1 MIQEFK
7 LDLIDPNPWQTR
19 GEDEEHVQKLAES
32 IRKEGL
38 LQVPVGRGTAGGRV
52 ELAFG
57 HSRLAA
63 FRLLNAEGVGFETF
77 PVDVKEINDERM
89 FELAVRE
96 NAERKD
102 LTPIEE
108 ARAMRT
114 YRETFKKTTKEI
126 GELFALTDSAVRNK
140 LRLLELPEELKPLV
154 GRELTEG
161 TARRLVTL
169 QKVLP
174 AEEMTELAASI
185 KAGEVVSPEM
195 VEELLEDTL
204 RRTAFELR
212 SKWDREPRVKDYLFR
227 FDWKIPEDAMLPELK
242 QKDLEALGLTGHELS
257 EDELEKQQVLA
268 APPACNACPYHTV
281 VNETHYCGMKPCF
294 LRKKAVFIQMQLKRV
309 SAETG
314 IAIYDPDRDGNVFL
328 AVSWFNDEKLKELL
342 KKKEMLRVRPARSG
356 SQYGRM
362 ENAEWV
368 EILDISPD
376 TVKAI
381 EEHKK
386 REVMSAQESKSE
398 QARWEIQR
406 ANRRR
411 MENAEW
417 VEILDISPDTV
428 KAIEEHKKPEVM
440 SAQESKSEQA
450 RWEIPR
456 ANRRRSLEF
465 VKAVAIEHFSHALDD
480 IANVGLL
487 EWLAGVSSQA
497 RTREEKLA
505 DLRMQLAEECLWH
518 SLDWDIE
525 CQGPQVVAKHLAGVA
540 KAIGLELPQDWE
552 ERAKGFEVMEVK
564 G

>member
-38 LQVPVGRGTAGGRV
+38 LQVPVGRGTAGGRI

-63 FRLLNAEGVGFETF
+63 FRLLKGEYPRFETF
-77 PVDVKEINDERM
+77 PVVVQDISDERM

-108 ARAMRT
+108 ALAMRT
-114 YRETFKKTTKEI
+114 YHEMFHKTTKEI
-126 GELFALTDSAVRNK
+126 GELFHLTDSAVRNK

-212 SKWDREPRVKDYLFR
+212 SKWDRAPRVKDYLFR

-281 VNETHYCGMKPCF
+281 VNEMHYCGMEPCF

-342 KKKEMLRVRPARSG
+342 KKKEMLRVRPASSG

-386 REVMSAQESKSE
+386 REV
-398 QARWEIQR
+398 
-406 ANRRR
+406 
-411 MENAEW
+411 
-417 VEILDISPDTV
+417 
-428 KAIEEHKKPEVM
+428 EVM

-450 RWEIPR
+450 RWEIQR

-505 DLRMQLAEECLWH
+505 DLRMQLAEECLGH

-525 CQGPQVVAKHLAGVA
+525 GQGPQVVAKHLAGVA